1 MVLRLQVMMQK
12 EEGLDVRGQWGVAVK
27 MPQVLWG
34 RVKEGFGGSVGGEV
48 QVEIVSGKRS
58 KGNRVLPKKK
68 ELGFL
73 DSREL
78 VLGMVDY
85 RDSLSVCIDGKYGYS
100 KLYDLVKLPVSISSN

>member
-1 MVLRLQVMMQK
+1 VVLRLQVMMQK
-12 EEGLDVRGQWGVAVK
+12 EEALDVRGQWGVAVK
-27 MPQVLWG
+27 IPQVLWG
-34 RVKEGFGGSVGGEV
+34 KVKEGFGVGGEV
-48 QVEIVSGKRS
+48 QVEVVSGKRS